1 MSLCNNHFDVKGN
14 TAHSS
19 GELNLICLCN
29 PNQQESLTSAEAKG
43 VRLSFYAKNQKVSES
58 FSKN

>member
-19 GELNLICLCN
+19 GELNLITMCD
-29 PNQQESLTSAEAKG
+29 PSERESPTSGEGKE
-43 VRLSFYAKNQKVSES
+43 VRLLLLCKKSASF
-58 FSKN
+58 